1 MNVTPGPPSLQ
12 SVFDVSAVVLEGGG
26 GDTGALVCGASL
38 ALADAG
44 VEGLDL
50 VPGCGVVS
58 GGWSG
63 GRVVVWVRGCVGG
76 GGGGKVGAYGGGGG
90 EV

>member
-1 MNVTPGPPSLQ
+1 MGEQQQQPSAGLRAGAGRWTSRTS

-50 VPGCGVVS
+50 VPGCGVP
-58 GGWSG
+58 
-63 GRVVVWVRGCVGG
+63 CVPN
-76 GGGGKVGAYGGGGG
+76 ALSS
-90 EV
+90 